1 MARENHTFVL
11 AERPKTDIIPG
22 QTFRLETAPAPTAD
36 QLKDGELLVEVLYL
50 SLDPA
55 MRGWL
60 NDARSYVPP
69 VAIGEKMRG
78 GTLSRVLASK
88 NPKAK
93 EGDLVYASAGWTEVA
108 IVNEKQFETVQL
120 PEGAKAT
127 DALGVLG
134 MTGLTAY
141 FGLSKIG
148 NPQPGET
155 VVVSGAAG
163 ATGSVVGQI
172 CKLKG
177 ARVVGIAGSDEKCAW
192 LVSELGFDAAL
203 NYKSPSF
210 REDLKAATPK
220 YIDVYWDNVGG
231 DILEAALGRA
241 ATHAR
246 FVMCGAIS
254 GYNTPGKASKG
265 PSNLSVVVAQRVR
278 MQGFIVF
285 DYASENAAARKELG
299 DWLAQGKIK
308 RKETVVKGGL
318 QLADKAIR
326 HLFDGENIG
335 KLLVEV
341 KPYDEVGGSAKL

>member
-1 MARENHTFVL
+1 MARENRTFVL
-11 AERPKTDIIPG
+11 AERPKADIIPG
-22 QTFRLETAPAPTAD
+22 QTFRLETSPAPTAD
-36 QLKDGELLVEVLYL
+36 QLKDGEVLVEVLYL

-78 GTLSRVLASK
+78 GTISRVLASK
-88 NPKAK
+88 NPKVK
-93 EGDLVYASAGWTEVA
+93 DGDLVYASCGWTEVA
-108 IVNEKQFETVQL
+108 IVNEKQFETLQL
-120 PEGAKAT
+120 PEGAKIT

-148 NPQPGET
+148 NPKPGET

-192 LVSELGFDAAL
+192 LRSELGFDAAL
-203 NYKSPSF
+203 NYKSATF
-210 REDLKAATPK
+210 REDLRAATPD

-231 DILEAALGRA
+231 EILDAALARA
-241 ATHAR
+241 ATRAR
-246 FVMCGAIS
+246 FVMCGSIS
-254 GYNTPGKASKG
+254 GYNAPGRAAAGGKG
-265 PSNLSVVVAQRVR
+265 VQNLFMVTAQRIR
-278 MQGFIVF
+278 MEGFIVF
-285 DYASENAAARKELG
+285 DYAAEYPAARAELG
-299 DWLAQGKIK
+299 RWLAEGKIK
-308 RKETVVKGGL
+308 RKETIVRGGL
-318 QLADKAIR
+318 PVADSAIR
-326 HLFDGENIG
+326 QLFEGKNTG

-341 KPYDEVGGSAKL
+341 KPYEQ

>member
-11 AERPKTDIIPG
+11 AERPKTNIVPG
-22 QTFRLETAPAPTAD
+22 QTFRLETSPAPTAD
-36 QLKDGELLVEVLYL
+36 QLKDGEVLVEVLYL

-69 VAIGEKMRG
+69 VGIGEKMRG
-78 GTLSRVLASK
+78 GTLSKVLASK

-93 EGDLVYASAGWTEVA
+93 EGDLVYASCGWTEVA
-108 IVNEKQFETVQL
+108 IVNEKQFETIQL

-148 NPQPGET
+148 NPKPGET

-192 LVSELGFDAAL
+192 LRSELGFDAAL
-203 NYKSPSF
+203 NYKSPTF
-210 REDLKAATPK
+210 KEELQAATPK

-231 DILEAALGRA
+231 EILEAALGRA
-241 ATHAR
+241 ATRAR

-254 GYNTPGKASKG
+254 AYNTPGKASRG
-265 PSNLSVVVAQRVR
+265 ISNLAIVTAQRVR
-278 MQGFIVF
+278 MEGFIVF
-285 DYASENAAARKELG
+285 DYAAEYPAARADLG
-299 DWLAQGKIK
+299 RWLAEGKIK
-308 RKETVVKGGL
+308 RKETIVRGGL
-318 QLADKAIR
+318 RVADTAIH
-326 HLFDGENIG
+326 HLFEGKNTG

-341 KPYDEVGGSAKL
+341 KPYEQQ